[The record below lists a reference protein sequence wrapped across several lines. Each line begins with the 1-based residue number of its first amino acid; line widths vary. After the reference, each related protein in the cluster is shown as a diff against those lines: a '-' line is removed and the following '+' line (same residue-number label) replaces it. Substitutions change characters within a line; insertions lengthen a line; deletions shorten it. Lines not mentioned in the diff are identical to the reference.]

1 MYYVFIA
8 FLNAFTAT
16 SAITSAIT
24 SVITYI
30 EVKETEERTTAKDDQ
45 DNGEEVF

>member
-8 FLNAFTAT
+8 FVDAFTAT

-24 SVITYI
+24 YI
-30 EVKETEERTTAKDDQ
+30 EVKETEKSAAAEDDKDD
-45 DNGEEVF
+45 GKEVF

>member
-8 FLNAFTAT
+8 FVNAFIAT

-24 SVITYI
+24 YI
-30 EVKETEERTTAKDDQ
+30 EVKEIEKSAAAENDKDD
-45 DNGEEVF
+45 DEGVF